1 MTEIEATI
9 NLIACALHQKKPNP
23 ADVPD
28 LEGLLRFAVRQSV
41 AALLGSL
48 LTDNGLA
55 LDEAHIRHAPLKGII
70 LNRLYPVYGMREFA
84 DNDILVDDG
93 RQTDLRRIMA
103 DLGYQPTSFSQE
115 VDLSFHKEPFFN
127 FELHHRLFADKKR
140 LTALNDYY
148 SDVHAKLIPAGG
160 SAYAYRFSDEDF
172 YIYIC
177 AHAYKHYTGSGIG
190 VRQLIDIYLCRQNY
204 PTDTAYVAHELQALG
219 ILSFVR
225 QLESLADKLFS
236 QEQQDRKFYQ
246 DRWNKGKQQR
256 RKYRH
261 RLKNR

>member
-48 LTDNGLA
+48 LTDNGLLSGSDREEWSELFFKNLRKTLAFDAERKKLEAA

-93 RQTDLRRIMA
+93 RQTDLWRIMA

-148 SDVHAKLIPAGG
+148 SDVHAKLILAGG

-190 VRQLIDIYLCRQNY
+190 VRQLIDIYLCRQ
-204 PTDTAYVAHELQALG
+204 
-219 ILSFVR
+219 
-225 QLESLADKLFS
+225 
-236 QEQQDRKFYQ
+236 
-246 DRWNKGKQQR
+246 
-256 RKYRH
+256 
-261 RLKNR
+261 